1 MPARML
7 SWTFAKCTRAPSSLT
22 VPWPGLTPTTLSIN
36 SVRPAPTR
44 PAKPRISPFLS
55 LNEALL
61 TKPGTEKSRTS
72 STGSCVHT
80 DCRDGY
86 NFVTS
91 RPTIRRPMSAGRNSP
106 AGRAAT
112 RRPSPAQVSSSAT
125 AFPPGRRSERQRTP
139 EKKVL
144 RDGESRREQDLRMHQ
159 NDAAPLGVHRTGER
173 KRRTVNLECPCGR
186 CQVASQDLHQR
197 RFPGAV
203 LADDGM
209 HLAPTDRQRNIL
221 QHLDR
226 AKGLAEPLSPQQRRR
241 RALADGLLGAHAI
254 LVQTFPFADDL
265 TAASMNCMPAS
276 PSLTVGY
283 KTSESGLRPSR
294 TVRMARAASV

>member
-1 MPARML
+1 
-7 SWTFAKCTRAPSSLT
+7 
-22 VPWPGLTPTTLSIN
+22 
-36 SVRPAPTR
+36 
-44 PAKPRISPFLS
+44 
-55 LNEALL
+55 
-61 TKPGTEKSRTS
+61 
-72 STGSCVHT
+72 
-80 DCRDGY
+80 
-86 NFVTS
+86 
-91 RPTIRRPMSAGRNSP
+91 
-106 AGRAAT
+106 
-112 RRPSPAQVSSSAT
+112 
-125 AFPPGRRSERQRTP
+125 
-139 EKKVL
+139 
-144 RDGESRREQDLRMHQ
+144 MHQ

-241 RALADGLLGAHAI
+241 RALADGPLGAHAI

-283 KTSESGLRPSR
+283 KTSESGFRPSR

>member
-1 MPARML
+1 MRNVEHGRTLGPYVADHLEKRLRLNRRQRRRRLIEDDDAVGHEKRSRDLHELPLRNRKIANDGIRIELHTKVKDCPAC
-7 SWTFAKCTRAPSSLT
+7 A
-22 VPWPGLTPTTLSIN
+22 
-36 SVRPAPTR
+36 
-44 PAKPRISPFLS
+44 RIHGAVD
-55 LNEALL
+55 ED
-61 TKPGTEKSRTS
+61 R
-72 STGSCVHT
+72 
-80 DCRDGY
+80 
-86 NFVTS
+86 
-91 RPTIRRPMSAGRNSP
+91 
-106 AGRAAT
+106 
-112 RRPSPAQVSSSAT
+112 
-125 AFPPGRRSERQRTP
+125 ERQAV
-139 EKKVL
+139 E
-144 RDGESRREQDLRMHQ
+144 DLLMHQ

-241 RALADGLLGAHAI
+241 LALADGLLGAHAI

-283 KTSESGLRPSR
+283 KTSESGFRPSR
-294 TVRMARAASV
+294 AVRMARAASV